1 MRRTRPLPLD
11 AIGVGLAVGF
21 GLAVAAGAVASLPDA
36 PGSGL
41 PAPIPDAAIAT
52 TGAATGRPSVDDPL
66 RRTPVVQAVERVAPA
81 VVSITCE
88 IPTTDPFALMRGRRS
103 SASEGSGV
111 VIDADGV
118 VLTNAHVVEGAHRIR
133 ASFADGRQLDADVIG
148 VAPELDLAVL
158 RLRGAAGLTAVPR
171 GSSAGLMLGEPVI
184 AIGNPLGLG
193 HTVTTGVISAVA
205 RPLETDARVYQ
216 DFIQTD
222 ASINPGNSGGPL
234 LDARGR
240 LIGVNTAIRADAQGI
255 GFAIPA
261 DRALKVARDLVEFGQ
276 VRIAWLGVGVEDV
289 VVTRAGQ
296 RQTAPRVLDGAAT
309 PGGLLKGDV
318 LLSVDGRGVQ
328 GRADLNA
335 YLASRSPG
343 DSVSVDALRE
353 GRPVAV
359 TIATATVPDAAVDQS
374 LTGVLGVRLA
384 EAAPRTGGAG
394 LEAVRRDGA
403 AARRGLRAGDV
414 ILAVNGTPAPDP
426 SALREAIRQARSAHR
441 ASALFTVRRG
451 DVVGRLTLPL

>member
-36 PGSGL
+36 PGSGVSD
-41 PAPIPDAAIAT
+41 AIPDSPTAT
-52 TGAATGRPSVDDPL
+52 TAAVAGGPAIEDDPV
-66 RRTPVVQAVERVAPA
+66 RRTPVVRAVERVAPA

-88 IPTTDPFALMRGRRS
+88 IPTADPFALMRGRRS

-234 LDARGR
+234 LDAHGR

-289 VVTRAGQ
+289 VVTRAGR
-296 RQTAPRVLDGAAT
+296 RQTAPRVLDGAD
-309 PGGLLKGDV
+309 PGLLRGDV
-318 LLSVDGRGVQ
+318 LLSVDGRSVQ

-343 DSVSVDALRE
+343 DDVSVQVLRE
-353 GRPVAV
+353 GRPIGVAI
-359 TIATATVPDAAVDQS
+359 TTATVPDSAVQET
-374 LTGVLGVRLA
+374 LGGVLGLRLS
-384 EAAPRTGGAG
+384 EAAPRSGGAMV
-394 LEAVRRDGA
+394 EAVRRDGA

-414 ILAVNGTPAPDP
+414 FLAVNGTPAPDA
-426 SALREAIRQARSAHR
+426 SALREAVRQARSAHR
-441 ASALFTVRRG
+441 TSALFTVRRG

>member
-21 GLAVAAGAVASLPDA
+21 GLAVAAGAVASLPEG
-36 PGSGL
+36 PGSSV
-41 PAPIPDAAIAT
+41 PAPIPDAPVAAAAGGAT
-52 TGAATGRPSVDDPL
+52 AVAVDDPV
-66 RRTPVVQAVERVAPA
+66 RRTPVVEAVERVAPA

-88 IPTTDPFALMRGRRS
+88 IPTTDPFALMRGRPS

-111 VIDADGV
+111 VIEADGV

-133 ASFADGRQLDADVIG
+133 ATFADGRQLDADVVG

-158 RLRGAAGLTAVPR
+158 RLRGASGLTAVRR

-205 RPLETDARVYQ
+205 RPLETDDRVYQ

-234 LDARGR
+234 LDAHGR
-240 LIGVNTAIRADAQGI
+240 LVGVNTAIRADAQGI

-261 DRALKVARDLVEFGQ
+261 DRALKVARDLIEFGQ

-289 VVTRAGQ
+289 VVTRGGR
-296 RQTAPRVLDGAAT
+296 RQTAPRVLDGAADRS
-309 PGGLLKGDV
+309 GLLRGDV
-318 LLSVDGRGVQ
+318 LLAVDGRAVQ
-328 GRADLNA
+328 GRGDLNA

-343 DSVSVDALRE
+343 DPVTVDVLRD
-353 GRPVAV
+353 GRPVAIPV
-359 TIATATVPDAAVDQS
+359 VTATVPDAAVAES
-374 LTGVLGVRLA
+374 LEAVLGVRLEGA
-384 EAAPRTGGAG
+384 DPRAPGARLAG
-394 LEAVRRDGA
+394 VRRDGA
-403 AARRGLRAGDV
+403 AARRGLRTGDV

-426 SALREAIRQARSAHR
+426 TALREAVRQARSAHR
-441 ASALFTVRRG
+441 TSALFTVRRG